1 MANLDRGLFKS
12 YDLPSQNSN
21 QIAQLGHYIVDWDAE
36 VITLYFALSSIANF
50 STIYQNATISFD
62 SETGQLNLTSLYF
75 DVTLQRVS
83 APPAYAKVSLTL
95 NANFSAWSADD
106 LNAVIADICA
116 ATGLTNTSII
126 VLGVSAGSVILDL
139 AILNNPYST
148 VSSASVVSTLQTT
161 PSLGGLNVT
170 GVTASTSSFVSAAG
184 VLSSSFWSLCVVVL
198 FLLVTICTYKWD

>member
-12 YDLPSQNSN
+12 YDLPSQNCN

-161 PSLGGLNVT
+161 PSLGGFNVT
-170 GVTASTSSFVSAAG
+170 GVTATTSSTASPAG
-184 VLSSSFWSLCVVVL
+184 MLSSSFWLLCVAVL
-198 FLLVTICTYKWD
+198 FLLASITIL